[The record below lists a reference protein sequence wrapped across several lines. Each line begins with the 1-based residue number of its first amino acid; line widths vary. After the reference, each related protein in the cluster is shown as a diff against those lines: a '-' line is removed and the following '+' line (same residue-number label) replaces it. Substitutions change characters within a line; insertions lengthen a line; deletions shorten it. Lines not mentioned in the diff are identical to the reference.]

1 MKFLKFCFM
10 AVILIAPA
18 LHMSAQTKS
27 ATISGIIKN
36 RQNQP
41 IESVSVYLKSTT
53 NGVLSDSNG
62 EYKLSVAPGKHTVV
76 AYILGYK
83 SKEQSVTVTGNE
95 NQTLNISLD
104 EDETSLKEV
113 LITGKTSAQTVREMP
128 FYVNAIETKKYTN
141 TSSDLNQILN
151 RISGVRIRES
161 GGVGS
166 NFTFSLNGFSGNQI
180 RFFIDGVPMDNL
192 GSSFQMNNIPIN
204 LADRIDVYKGVVPI
218 SLGAD
223 ALGGAIN
230 IITNPNRENYLDA
243 SYSYGSFNT
252 HRTSIN
258 FGYTTKS
265 GFTVQLNAF
274 QNYSD
279 NDYKVDVEVADLV
292 TGLYTPM
299 RVKRFHDTYHNETV
313 IGKVGLVNKSFADA
327 LLVGITLGKNKADI
341 QTGNRMYDV
350 YGGRETKGDII
361 MPSIRYAKKDL
372 FTKGLDVSL
381 NGNFNFGTEQTIDTL
396 YRQYNWLGEFVYK
409 NPSNPNAVGGENSR
423 TLYKY
428 RNNNGLLVTNFNY
441 KLSDQHLFTVNHT
454 LNTFNRKGEDRLNP
468 DNQANKMPKKSDK
481 NIIGLSY
488 QYIYNEKWTTMLFLK
503 EYFQHNKSHRVYNDE
518 YYIQSNNI
526 NKSGYGI
533 ASTYFFNPDFQIKAS
548 YEKSLRLPENDEMF
562 GDEVNLESN
571 YDLRPEHGNNFNLGG
586 SYNLHLNQ
594 VHTLYFETN
603 LIYRNTTDFIR
614 AQVSVSGDRAKKKM
628 VNMGKVETKGIDA
641 EIRYSYKKNFVI
653 GANITFQDITN
664 QNKAD
669 GPVYQDRIPNIPY
682 LYGNGNVSYLLE
694 NIGKKGNSLRF
705 DYNLLYVHEYYLR
718 WPSQGISSSKA
729 TIPEQIAHDVA
740 VIYSFHHERYNLA
753 FECRNL
759 TDAILYDNF
768 SLQKPSRFFSIKFR
782 YFISKF

>member
-1 MKFLKFCFM
+1 MKFFKFCFM
-10 AVILIAPA
+10 AIILIVPT
-18 LHMSAQTKS
+18 LGMSAQS
-27 ATISGIIKN
+27 NLATVSGVITNKG
-36 RQNQP
+36 NQP
-41 IESVSVYLKSTT
+41 IESVSVYLKGTT
-53 NGVLSDSNG
+53 NGVSSNLNG
-62 EYKLSVAPGKHTVV
+62 EYQLTAAPGRYTLV

-83 SKEQSVTVTGNE
+83 LNERSITIKGSANQSI
-95 NQTLNISLD
+95 NISLE
-104 EDETSLKEV
+104 EDETVLKEAT
-113 LITGKTSAQTVREMP
+113 ITGKTSAQTVREMP

-166 NFTFSLNGFSGNQI
+166 DFTFSLNGFSGNQI

-192 GSSFQMNNIPIN
+192 GSSFQINNIPVN
-204 LADRIDVYKGVVPI
+204 VADRIDIYKGVVPI

-265 GFTVQLNAF
+265 GFAIQLNAF

-279 NDYKVDVEVADLV
+279 NDYKVNVEVAKPN
-292 TGLYTPM
+292 GQYIPM

-350 YGGRETKGDII
+350 YGGRESKGDII

-372 FTKGLDVSL
+372 FTKGFDASV
-381 NGNFNFGTEQTIDTL
+381 NGNFNFGTEQSIDTL
-396 YRQYNWLGEFVYK
+396 YRQYNWLGEFIYK
-409 NPSNPNAVGGENSR
+409 DPSNPNALGGENSR

-428 RNNNGLLVTNFNY
+428 RNNNGLLVTNLNY

-454 LNTFNRKGEDRLNP
+454 LNTFNRKGEDELNP
-468 DNQANKMPKKSDK
+468 NNQANKMPKKSDK

-488 QYIYNEKWTTMLFLK
+488 QYTHNEKWTTMLFFK
-503 EYFQHNKSHRVYNDE
+503 EYFQHNKSHRVYNKE

-533 ASTYFFNPDFQIKAS
+533 ATTYLFNPDFQVKAS
-548 YEKSLRLPENDEMF
+548 YEKSLRLPENNEMF
-562 GDEVNLESN
+562 GDEINLESN
-571 YDLRPEHGNNFNLGG
+571 YDLRPEHGNNLNLGG
-586 SYNLHLNQ
+586 NYHLHLNQ
-594 VHTLYFETN
+594 HHTLYFETN

-614 AQVSVSGDRAKKKM
+614 SQVAVSGDRAKKKM
-628 VNMGKVETKGIDA
+628 VNMGKIITKGVDV
-641 EIRYSYKKNFVI
+641 EVRYSYNKNLTV
-653 GANITFQDITN
+653 GANMTFQDITN
-664 QNKAD
+664 RDKSDPDAYYKA
-669 GPVYQDRIPNIPY
+669 RIPNIPY
-682 LYGNGNVSYLLE
+682 LYGNANASYLLE
-694 NIGKKGNSLRF
+694 NVGKKGNSLRL
-705 DYNLLYVHEYYLR
+705 DYNLLYVYKYYLR
-718 WPSQGISSSKA
+718 WPNIGITNTKA
-729 TIPEQIAHDVA
+729 DIPQQIAHDAA
-740 VIYSFHHERYNLA
+740 VIYSFHDGRYNLG
-753 FECRNL
+753 FECRNI
-759 TDAILYDNF
+759 TDATLYDNF
-768 SLQKPSRFFSIKFR
+768 SLQKPSRSFSLKFR
-782 YFISKF
+782 YYLSKF